1 MLVAFHN
8 YRTCFPIKENIFIT
22 DENIIPTLDESIL
35 SALGNTFNTDKVYG
49 EDIHPE
55 IMKRFENILTCGLK
69 KEIKEEIIKKY
80 LIPAN
85 GKLLDAP
92 KLNVELQ
99 GLLTELVKARD
110 KKVEE
115 RQQQL
120 GTALATIS
128 YIMDTLVKGNF
139 NKINTITILTDVT
152 KLLSD
157 LHWEDTVTR
166 RKLIAANLDKNIV
179 KSVDSSIRYS
189 FLFGEKFNENVKS
202 ANAIKKSA
210 ASILKPSNINTQK
223 PNNKNRSH
231 GIQLLGNYQG
241 PPRQGQYKQGGGEG
255 RYQQRTSVRLQ
266 QRRPAA
272 KAYHPARRPVRQS

>member
-1 MLVAFHN
+1 MLAFYN
-8 YRTCFPIKENIFIT
+8 YRTRFSIKENIFIT
-22 DENIIPTLDESIL
+22 DENITPTLDESIL
-35 SALGNTFNTDKVYG
+35 AALGNTFNTDKVYG

-69 KEIKEEIIKKY
+69 KEIIKKY

-92 KLNVELQ
+92 KLNVELK
-99 GLLTELVKARD
+99 GLLTDPVKARD

-120 GTALATIS
+120 GTAFATIS

-139 NKINTITILTDVT
+139 NKINTITTLTDVT
-152 KLLSD
+152 RLLSD

-179 KSVDSSIRYS
+179 KSVESSIRYS

-210 ASILKPSNINTQK
+210 ASILKPSNANTQK

-231 GIQLLGNYQG
+231 GKQLLGNYQG
-241 PPRQGQYKQGGGEG
+241 PPRQGQYKQGEGG
-255 RYQQRTSVRLQ
+255 RFQQRT
-266 QRRPAA
+266 
-272 KAYHPARRPVRQS
+272 